1 MVKTKPIVSRQNSN
15 EDLKVNFFKIP
26 IFGWRNSWSTPSF
39 TKVLLTF
46 FARQDVKPRFKC
58 STSRFRYTI
67 WLVKKVRWTVWTEQ
81 VLNIFFQWH
90 GSQKKN
96 YFRQNGAPKFIQ
108 KNRVKW
114 LMNWQHDATM
124 KYYWTATTIA
134 FIAHRQENEK
144 EIVFYCYWRASNGIH
159 FPWLENGFGMP
170 FCFLNKSKGKGDKIP
185 V

>member
-1 MVKTKPIVSRQNSN
+1 MAEIQVRLQLYKNDLVIFFKTFNLKILAHLTSSQDPKGEWTFLHMFSNSN
-15 EDLKVNFFKIP
+15 
-26 IFGWRNSWSTPSF
+26 
-39 TKVLLTF
+39 
-46 FARQDVKPRFKC
+46 KP
-58 STSRFRYTI
+58 
-67 WLVKKVRWTVWTEQ
+67 E
-81 VLNIFFQWH
+81 
-90 GSQKKN
+90 KKN
-96 YFRQNGAPKFIQ
+96 GYHFRQNGAPKFIQ

>member
-1 MVKTKPIVSRQNSN
+1 MNRTS
-15 EDLKVNFFKIP
+15 LKQFFP
-26 IFGWRNSWSTPSF
+26 M
-39 TKVLLTF
+39 
-46 FARQDVKPRFKC
+46 A
-58 STSRFRYTI
+58 
-67 WLVKKVRWTVWTEQ
+67 VR
-81 VLNIFFQWH
+81 
-90 GSQKKN
+90 KKN

-185 V
+185 VWGWPIFLSLSLKNRSLHPINWWNSHVTLTSLKWGTHVKYVTSRP

>member
-1 MVKTKPIVSRQNSN
+1 MIDAIFYKSFIDFFSKTRRKTEIQMFYLKISVYYLTRQKGKMN
-15 EDLKVNFFKIP
+15 
-26 IFGWRNSWSTPSF
+26 GMR
-39 TKVLLTF
+39 
-46 FARQDVKPRFKC
+46 
-58 STSRFRYTI
+58 
-67 WLVKKVRWTVWTEQ
+67 WTEQ
-81 VLNIFFQWH
+81 VLNNFFQWQ
-90 GSQKKN
+90 SEKKN